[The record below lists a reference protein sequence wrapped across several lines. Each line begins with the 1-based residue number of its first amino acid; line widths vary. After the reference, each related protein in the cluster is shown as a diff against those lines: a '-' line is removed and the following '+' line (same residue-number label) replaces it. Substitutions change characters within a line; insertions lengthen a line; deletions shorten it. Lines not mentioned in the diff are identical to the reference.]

1 MRDIERIQKMM
12 GVAAM
17 ESTYFEWD
25 KDFLTG
31 LAKVDKQHFGLVEII
46 NDLLKFSLESD
57 LIRIDEIDEILDRLT
72 NYVVDHFQ
80 TEDKLMIAHGID
92 SRHIELHE
100 RLHGD
105 FVRNVNHYFADKE
118 ALRYPEKLNEVSEFL
133 VRWLAYHILNTDKS
147 MVRQMEYIKNDGL
160 SGAAAYEKDHK
171 FVDTTT
177 EPLLKALK
185 ALFFLVSKKNKE
197 LENQNIELE
206 IRVKER
212 TIALEEANQKLQ
224 DLSMNDALTGLPN
237 RRYIMGEIDRL
248 INHFERYQ
256 VVFSVLFI
264 DLDKFKEV
272 NDAFGHE
279 KGDEVL
285 RWIAGFLKENVRKT
299 DITCRLGGDEF
310 VIVSPHSNGEG
321 ALALA
326 QKLCELVYSEE
337 SQSQI
342 PFWKP
347 SISIGVA
354 EVNSNIKSASELLIK
369 ADAAMYEAKKL
380 GRGGARLVMT

>member
-1 MRDIERIQKMM
+1 
-12 GVAAM
+12 M
-17 ESTYFEWD
+17 EGTYFQWD

-31 LAKVDKQHFGLVEII
+31 LNKIDEQHHGLVEII
-46 NDLLKFSLESD
+46 NDLLKFSLKSE
-57 LIRIDEIDEILDRLT
+57 LIEIDEIDEILDRLT

-80 TEDKLMIAHGID
+80 TEDELMFAYGID
-92 SRHIELHE
+92 TRHIELHE
-100 RLHGD
+100 RLHSD
-105 FVRNVNHYFADKE
+105 FVKNVNKYFSNKE
-118 ALRYPEKLNEVSEFL
+118 ELRYPEKLSEVSEFL

-160 SGAAAYEKDHK
+160 TGVEAYEKDQSY
-171 FVDTTT
+171 VDTTT

-185 ALFFLVSKKNKE
+185 ALFFLVSQKNKE
-197 LENQNIELE
+197 LEIHNQELE

-212 TIALEEANQKLQ
+212 TIALEEANQKLHE
-224 DLSMNDALTGLPN
+224 LSMNDVLTGLPN

-248 INHFERYQ
+248 IDHYERYH

-272 NDAFGHE
+272 NDTHGHE

-285 RWIAGFLKENVRKT
+285 KWISGFLKKNVRKT

-310 VIVSPHSNGEG
+310 VVVSPHSSGDG
-321 ALALA
+321 ALLLA
-326 QKLCELVYSEE
+326 KKLCEMVQSKE

-342 PFWKP
+342 PCWQP

-354 EVNSNIKSASELLIK
+354 EVNASVKTSSELLIR
-369 ADAAMYEAKKL
+369 ADSAMYEVKKR
-380 GRGGARLVMT
+380 GRGGAHLLL

>member
-1 MRDIERIQKMM
+1 
-12 GVAAM
+12 M
-17 ESTYFEWD
+17 ESVYFQWD

-31 LAKVDKQHFGLVEII
+31 LNKVDEQHRGLVEII
-46 NDLLKFSLESD
+46 NDLLKFSLKSE
-57 LIRIDEIDEILDRLT
+57 LIEIEEIDEILDRLT

-80 TEDKLMIAHGID
+80 TEDDLMLEHGID

-100 RLHGD
+100 RLHND
-105 FVRNVNHYFADKE
+105 FVRNVNQYFANKE

-160 SGAAAYEKDHK
+160 SGAEAYEKDLNYL
-171 FVDTTT
+171 DTTA

-185 ALFFLVSKKNKE
+185 ALFYLVSKKNKE
-197 LENQNIELE
+197 LENQNLELE

-212 TIALEEANQKLQ
+212 TVELEEANQKLLG
-224 DLSMNDALTGLPN
+224 LSMNDVLTGLPN
-237 RRYIMGEIDRL
+237 RRYIMGEIERL
-248 INHFERYQ
+248 LDHYERYH
-256 VVFSVLFI
+256 VIFSVLFI

-272 NDAFGHE
+272 NDTFGHE

-285 RWIAGFLKENVRKT
+285 KWISEFLKDNVRKT

-321 ALALA
+321 ALSLA
-326 QKLCELVYSEE
+326 RKLCDLAHSKE

-354 EVNSNIKSASELLIK
+354 EVNASVKSASELLIK
-369 ADAAMYEAKKL
+369 ADSAMYEAKKH
-380 GRGGARLVMT
+380 GRGGARLVKS